1 MSDAIVLEVA
11 EQPTITLDAGTADPV
26 ARDEIEELQA
36 EVAQIVASLSGYM
49 AKSEVSYMTTAQVLA
64 LYE

>member
-1 MSDAIVLEVA
+1 MSDAITLDVA
-11 EQPTITLDAGTADPV
+11 ESPTIALDAGTADPV
-26 ARDEIEELQA
+26 ARDEIAELQA
-36 EVAQIVASLSGYM
+36 EVAQIVASLSGYV